1 MKSYFLSFYILL
13 NFAHMSC
20 VTFNLNLNDFNEIPS
35 SGNWVV
41 ATNGNWNNW
50 GSGITLYVMTMM
62 EFILRLY
69 VLLKKVNTSS
79 FMQLLVILT
88 VGQIGE

>member
-1 MKSYFLSFYILL
+1 
-13 NFAHMSC
+13 MSC

-41 ATNGNWNNW
+41 RANGNWNNW
-50 GSGITLYVMTMM
+50 GSGITYMIMTMM

-88 VGQIGE
+88 VGQIGEYW